1 MADFIH
7 VLISRIPG
15 LVIKERLLIAELF
28 TDAED
33 IRKLGKDDISRITGR
48 RYRRDS
54 LSMEEVYRE
63 AEMISEASDKTGS
76 GILWY
81 WDSGY
86 PPQLREIYDP
96 PAVLYF
102 KGSEPDHLV
111 PHAAVVGTRYPDSD
125 AAGKAFS
132 LASGLAEHGIP
143 VVSGLAL
150 GIDSAAHRGA
160 LASGG
165 KTTAVLGN
173 GIDSVYPSSNRKLAA
188 GIIDSGGTVMSEYP
202 PGTPPLRYHFP
213 KRNRIISGLCRSVV
227 VVQAPLKSG
236 ALITADYALEQGRD
250 LFVHACSLSGSRGS
264 GGLKLAMDGAGIIG
278 SVTDL
283 LKSWNREDSV
293 LSFDILEDPEQWSLS
308 DLLSAELEGQLFQ
321 YEGNYFARGGLR
333 YDTPVHNLP

>member
-7 VLISRIPG
+7 ILISRIPG
-15 LVIKERLLIAELF
+15 LVIKERLLLAELF
-28 TDAED
+28 ADAED
-33 IRKLGKDDISRITGR
+33 IRKLGKDDIFMITGR
-48 RYRRDS
+48 RNRRAG

-63 AEMISEASDKTGS
+63 SELILETSEKNGA

-96 PAVLYF
+96 PAVLYY
-102 KGSEPDHLV
+102 KGAKPDHLV
-111 PHAAVVGTRYPDSD
+111 PHAAVVGTRYPGSA
-125 AAGKAFS
+125 AAGEAFS
-132 LASGLAEHGIP
+132 LSSGLAEHGIP

-165 KTTAVLGN
+165 KTVAVLGN
-173 GIDSVYPSSNRKLAA
+173 GIDSVYPSSNRKLAS
-188 GIIDSGGTVMSEYP
+188 GIIDSGGTVLSEYP
-202 PGTPPLRYHFP
+202 PGTPPLRYNFP

-250 LFVHACSLSGSRGS
+250 IFVHSCSLSGIRGG
-264 GGLKLAMDGAGIIG
+264 GGLKLVMDGAGIIG
-278 SVTDL
+278 NVSDL
-283 LKSWNREDSV
+283 LKSWDREGSG
-293 LSFDILEDPEQWSLS
+293 LAFDILEDPEQWSLS
-308 DLLSAELEGQLFQ
+308 DLLSAELDGQLFQ

-333 YDTPVHNLP
+333 YDAPVHNLP